1 MKEEKLPHRIL
12 SGKIIGA
19 AITVHRAIG
28 PGLLESVYE
37 RALEIELRHIGLD
50 PKRQVPCPIA
60 YRGQD
65 LGIGHR
71 IDIVVNNAVC
81 IEIKAVEKVVPVHSA
96 QLLSYLHATGLQV
109 GFLLNFNAPTLKD
122 GLTRKVLQYTSAP
135 SRLRG

>member
-1 MKEEKLPHRIL
+1 MKEDKLPHRKL
-12 SGKIIGA
+12 SEKIIGA

-28 PGLLESVYE
+28 PGLLESIYE
-37 RALEIELRHIGLD
+37 RALEIELCHVGLK
-50 PKRQVPCPIA
+50 PKRQVPCPIM

-71 IDIVVNNAVC
+71 LDIVVNNSVC
-81 IEIKAVEKVVPVHSA
+81 IEIKAVERIMPVHSA

-122 GLTRKVLQYTSAP
+122 GLTRKVLQYTSASP
-135 SRLRG
+135 RLRG